1 MTAREAAFRALT
13 AHMRTG
19 VWTDAVLDGILRREN
34 LSDRESA
41 LASRLFYGVVQNLAL
56 LDHYIAAFS
65 SVGLSK
71 LQPQVRS
78 ILRLGVYQLFFL
90 SKIPVNAAVSESV
103 ELAKRFA
110 NPRAA
115 SFTNA
120 VLRKL
125 SANSQ
130 RLPPVAAETEC
141 TRLSIQYSH
150 PEWLVRAF
158 TGRLGAEGAEALLKA
173 DNEPAVLTAMVN
185 TLKSDATAVIRS
197 LSESGAAAAAHP
209 WLPGCLEIKNAHR
222 PDRLEAFREGWLY
235 IQDPAAAL
243 AVMAADAGPGMF
255 VVDGCAAPGGKSFG
269 AAVGMKDSGHI
280 LACDVREKK
289 TALISEGAGGSAC
302 SVSSRASWTRASQT
316 KRCSGGPT
324 PSWPTCRVRAWAS
337 YGKNRRSGIRNRRS
351 SRGCRSSSFGS
362 CKIYQT
368 MSDRAA
374 CWSIR
379 RARF

>member
-1 MTAREAAFRALT
+1 MPMTARDAAFRALT

-78 ILRLGVYQLFFL
+78 ILRLGVYQLVFM

-173 DNEPAVLTAMVN
+173 DNEPAVLTAMGN
-185 TLKSDATAVIRS
+185 TRKSDATAVIRS

-209 WLPGCLEIKNAHR
+209 WRPGCLEIKNAHR

-280 LACDVREKK
+280 LACDMREKK
-289 TALISEGAGGSAC
+289 TALISEGARRLGLQCIEPRVMDARVPDETLFG
-302 SVSSRASWTRASQT
+302 RADAVLADVP
-316 KRCSGGPT
+316 CSGLG
-324 PSWPTCRVRAWAS
+324 V
-337 YGKNRRSGIRNRRS
+337 IRKKPEIRYKKPEELEGLPELQLRILQNL
-351 SRGCRSSSFGS
+351 
-362 CKIYQT
+362 
-368 MSDRAA
+368 SD
-374 CWSIR
+374 
-379 RARF
+379 